1 MMFSKF
7 GVGRFFLVNFLYNF
21 DHKNMNWVQQMF
33 QNTNHYNYYINNLQ
47 YIPYDTGPI
56 ELHASMTLVILGCI

>member
-1 MMFSKF
+1 M
-7 GVGRFFLVNFLYNF
+7 YDF

>member
-1 MMFSKF
+1 MILIIKYE
-7 GVGRFFLVNFLYNF
+7 L
-21 DHKNMNWVQQMF
+21 VQQMF

-56 ELHASMTLVILGCI
+56 ELHASMTLVILGCIERYDIFQQL